1 MSDFD
6 LDSFIPYRLA
16 VLAGKVSREFSNHYS
31 ERFGIS
37 RAEWR
42 VVAHLS
48 ASGPASVGE
57 IHQRVDMDKSRVSRA
72 ATRLEKDG
80 LLTKEE
86 HPVDGRLV
94 KLSLTALGEAMMLE
108 LEGVANA
115 YQTELLARLGSD
127 GEETFA
133 AVERLGKAADA

>member
-1 MSDFD
+1 MGDFE

-16 VLAGKVSREFSNHYS
+16 VLAGKVSRDFSRHYS

-42 VVAHLS
+42 VVAHLA
-48 ASGPASVGE
+48 ASGPASVGD

-72 ATRLEKDG
+72 ATRLVGSG

-94 KLSLTALGEAMMLE
+94 KLSLSPAGKEMMLE
-108 LEGVANA
+108 LEKVAKA
-115 YQTELLARLGSD
+115 YQAELISRLGPE
-127 GEETFA
+127 GEA
-133 AVERLGKAADA
+133 LLSAVEKLGDTGAD

>member
-1 MSDFD
+1 MSGFD

-16 VLAGKVSREFSNHYS
+16 VLAGKVSREFSRHYH

-42 VVAHLS
+42 VVAHLA
-48 ASGPASVGE
+48 ASGPASVGD

-72 ATRLEKDG
+72 ASRLEVEG
-80 LLTKEE
+80 LLRKEE

-94 KLSLTALGEAMMLE
+94 RLSLTPKGEAMMAE
-108 LEGVANA
+108 LEQMANI
-115 YQTELLARLGSD
+115 YQAELL
-127 GEETFA
+127 
-133 AVERLGKAADA
+133 ERLGPEGAELIGCVEKLGASQDS

>member
-16 VLAGKVSREFSNHYS
+16 VLAGKVSREFSQHYS
-31 ERFGIS
+31 QRFGIS

-48 ASGPASVGE
+48 AAGPASVGE

-72 ATRLEKDG
+72 ASRLEKVG

-94 KLSLTALGEAMMLE
+94 KLSLTEAGEAMMQE
-108 LEGVANA
+108 LEEVANA
-115 YQTELLARLGSD
+115 YQAELLARLGPEGD
-127 GEETFA
+127 ALFA
-133 AVERLGKAADA
+133 SVERLGEREDT